1 MEEKKLI
8 LPGNFGDEEHH
19 VDADSRRCEFDIK
32 NEQIVYGSIKAD
44 IVFAGD
50 SITHFT
56 EENRFYNKYGFVV
69 NRGIGG
75 DMSKYMRMRF
85 SADVTQL
92 EPKLCIMLIGCNN
105 FWPMEDEKDPDTG
118 DYKEEAKVRYIKELE
133 DDMRYMLEEAKQNG
147 FAMWV
152 CSVLPHG
159 KDIAN
164 AEHRNPFIVR
174 VNKMLK
180 SLAEDYNTEYVDY
193 HSVLTK
199 EDVLTMLDG
208 ISREGLHPNHAGY
221 ELMSHVLLPMLDRF
235 FNR

>member
-8 LPGNFGDEEHH
+8 LPGNFGDDEHH

-32 NEQIVYGSIKAD
+32 NEQIVFGKIKAD

-50 SITHFT
+50 SITHFM

-105 FWPMEDEKDPDTG
+105 LWPLEDEIDGNTG
-118 DYKEEAKVRYIKELE
+118 DYTESAKAKYENELLDDLRAMLDEAKE
-133 DDMRYMLEEAKQNG
+133 NG
-147 FAMWV
+147 YPMWLG
-152 CSVLPHG
+152 SILPQG
-159 KDIAN
+159 TGIPN
-164 AEHRNPFIVR
+164 AEHRNKVIVR
-174 VNKMLK
+174 INERICA
-180 SLAEDYNTEYVDY
+180 LAKEYGTEYINY
-193 HSVLTK
+193 HDALTL
-199 EDVLTMLDG
+199 DDGLTMREG
-208 ISREGLHPNHAGY
+208 ISREGIHPNHAGY
-221 ELMSHVLLPMLDRF
+221 ELMNEVLTPMLDKF
-235 FNR
+235 FDK